1 MEVTIA
7 SVGINWIWY
16 IELIDHLDGTCTI
29 EALYRRHNSRD
40 YHPSHSAFGEWR
52 ENEAR
57 DVIEIR
63 WQEAHSFHVR
73 SVRNPKHAFSYGNPE
88 SENTGGT

>member
-52 ENEAR
+52 EDKDRN
-57 DVIEIR
+57 VIEIT
-63 WQEAHSFHVR
+63 WEEPDSFHLR
-73 SVRNPKHAFSYGNPE
+73 SVRNPKHVFSYRDKE
-88 SENTGGT
+88 